1 MREGEEGAAKAAGAW
16 SLPPGVNVVLID
28 NEEQLDSISELFD
41 VALACGLDAEWP
53 PEETAGEQRGGGP
66 PHATLVQLAL
76 WLPPGS
82 PSELCRTTSGSGGGD
97 SSSNSPPSTSTASC
111 RVLLLDFLAL
121 PQAAAKRALQRLFRN
136 KSCLKLG
143 FGLVHDLRAIAAA
156 LGGEGGSCIAV
167 VEPTCDVGSV
177 HRFLRHRHVPGVHKA
192 VDLGL
197 SGLVEAQLGLPLD
210 KALQCS
216 AWGERPLSAAQQ
228 QYAAADAAC
237 LLALLGSLIA
247 AVGQPDERPM
257 VEPAVEAASAQSSA
271 NTAAAAAGTDGSGA
285 DAAEVA
291 DEGAEVCAAKS
302 EAANGNSS
310 RCSSSSDGASEQRGA
325 AGASQTQQ
333 QQQEQQVSSAAA
345 AVATA
350 APASPA
356 DLLGGCTLQQLQA
369 ASSAWG
375 VRLEISGA
383 RTVKRGGRR
392 GQRQRRE
399 ARRGSGRLEPEASCP
414 FPLHVPFWDAQ
425 RQPTGPPR
433 FLCDVMAEGL
443 ARQLR
448 LCGFDTESL
457 QATMEKAPRHVI
469 YRTMVERAEAEQRV
483 VLTRDRTFVAANY
496 SDQAYLVQ
504 RDTKREQ
511 LEEVIEAFQ
520 LQVEEEEVLTRC
532 ARCNGEFIPEPLPA
546 GMLPEGHGVPPGI
559 LATVEEYWVCAR
571 CSGVYWQGSQYGR
584 AKKEMN
590 DLIAKLKALV

>member
-1 MREGEEGAAKAAGAW
+1 MLCVGRGAG
-16 SLPPGVNVVLID
+16 PGVAAPAVVQGKPYFMLMPCRAMPCHHMAVTHHACRLRLSLAAPCCTMPGHA
-28 NEEQLDSISELFD
+28 QLH
-41 VALACGLDAEWP
+41 LAW
-53 PEETAGEQRGGGP
+53 
-66 PHATLVQLAL
+66 H
-76 WLPPGS
+76 
-82 PSELCRTTSGSGGGD
+82 
-97 SSSNSPPSTSTASC
+97 SSSGC
-111 RVLLLDFLAL
+111 
-121 PQAAAKRALQRLFRN
+121 
-136 KSCLKLG
+136 
-143 FGLVHDLRAIAAA
+143 
-156 LGGEGGSCIAV
+156 
-167 VEPTCDVGSV
+167 
-177 HRFLRHRHVPGVHKA
+177 
-192 VDLGL
+192 
-197 SGLVEAQLGLPLD
+197 GLPLPTPVPPHPCP
-210 KALQCS
+210 LQ
-216 AWGERPLSAAQQ
+216 RPLSAAQQ

-425 RQPTGPPR
+425 RQVRRVELWLAQRTAWSPAVQRVARCQPCGCHAVTNAAVGLPPDHRWQFQTAASNASPLTAQPTGPPR

-448 LCGFDTESL
+448 LCGFDTGG
-457 QATMEKAPRHVI
+457 AGG
-469 YRTMVERAEAEQRV
+469 
-483 VLTRDRTFVAANY
+483 FVA
-496 SDQAYLVQ
+496 
-504 RDTKREQ
+504 
-511 LEEVIEAFQ
+511 
-520 LQVEEEEVLTRC
+520 
-532 ARCNGEFIPEPLPA
+532 
-546 GMLPEGHGVPPGI
+546 GMQGG
-559 LATVEEYWVCAR
+559 WVA
-571 CSGVYWQGSQYGR
+571 
-584 AKKEMN
+584 
-590 DLIAKLKALV
+590 